1 VTRVLIETRP
11 SLDPELAALVAAQQ
25 RETGQIGGRFGS
37 PSGRGPAFTP
47 DDDSA
52 YLVAAVGGRAV
63 ACASW
68 RPLTDGVAELRRM
81 YVRPSFRGRG
91 IARQLI
97 VAVEEDA
104 LAAGRPVIRLETG
117 RTLAAPLALYRSAGY
132 TPIPAYGEYAGN
144 PYSVCFEKR
153 LAALV
158 Q

>member
-1 VTRVLIETRP
+1 VTRVLIESRP

-25 RETGQIGGRFGS
+25 REIREIGGVPGTK
-37 PSGRGPAFTP
+37 AFAP

-52 YLVAAVGGRAV
+52 YLVAAVDFRAV

-68 RPLTDGVAELRRM
+68 RALTDGVAELRRM

-97 VAVEEDA
+97 VAVEEEA

-117 RTLAAPLALYRSAGY
+117 RTLAAPIALYRSAGY
-132 TPIPAYGEYAGN
+132 TSIPAYGEYAGN

>member
-1 VTRVLIETRP
+1 VTRVLIQSRP
-11 SLDPELAALVAAQQ
+11 SLDPELAALVTAQQ
-25 RETGQIGGRFGS
+25 LEL
-37 PSGRGPAFTP
+37 RGLGEDVKAFAP
-47 DDDSA
+47 DDDSV
-52 YLVAAVGGRAV
+52 YLVAVVDGRAV
-63 ACASW
+63 ACAAW
-68 RPLTDGVAELRRM
+68 RALSDGVAELRRM
-81 YVRPSFRGRG
+81 YVRPSYRGRG

-117 RTLAAPLALYRSAGY
+117 RLRAAPIALYRSSGY

-144 PYSVCFEKR
+144 PYSLCFEKR

>member
-1 VTRVLIETRP
+1 VTRVLIESRP

-25 RETGQIGGRFGS
+25 REIGE
-37 PSGRGPAFTP
+37 SGVSSSKTFVP

-52 YLVAAVGGRAV
+52 YLVAAVDGRAV
-63 ACASW
+63 ACAAW
-68 RPLTDGVAELRRM
+68 RALADGVAELRRM

-117 RTLAAPLALYRSAGY
+117 RALAAPIALYRSSGY

-144 PYSVCFEKR
+144 PHSVCFEKR